1 MTDHAAP
8 PTVTIASITDVDA
21 LLAFWA
27 IAGENDA
34 RPSDSAPVVEAL
46 LRRDPEAVLVVRSE
60 GRIVGTVIAGWDG
73 WRAHLYRLAVH
84 PDHRRQGIAGALLD
98 AAEDRLRA
106 LGAGRFDAM
115 VLEGNDLGASAW
127 AARGYAPQTEW
138 RRWVRRAT

>member
-1 MTDHAAP
+1 MTGRSHAP
-8 PTVTIASITDVDA
+8 VVETVTAADVDA

-34 RPSDSAPVVEAL
+34 RPSDSASVVEAL
-46 LRRDPEAVLVVRSE
+46 LRRDPDAVLVVRAE

-84 PDHRRQGIAGALLD
+84 PDHRRQGIARALLD
-98 AAEDRLRA
+98 AAEARLRA

-127 AARGYAPQTEW
+127 AARGYAPQPEW
-138 RRWVRRAT
+138 RRWVRSAR